1 MHGSVGVSVPRF
13 PLDRAGPCCWSVSQS
28 AHDHSSEREGRGR
41 QGAEVSAQSLI
52 LAGGSVTDSAEVR
65 EGVGFGESESD
76 TTGDADRVELA
87 ESASL
92 LLERGAGGMTIGLL
106 VGVVDTETGSVTTQ
120 LSEVGGGKGATG
132 ICDVAATVGWGP
144 CGVTGSE
151 TRNGTVAP
159 CPPRKVAVETGRPG
173 ALGPDRE
180 ACQLAARSR
189 SRLTWPGV
197 FFCSGQGPDH
207 W

>member
-1 MHGSVGVSVPRF
+1 M
-13 PLDRAGPCCWSVSQS
+13 
-28 AHDHSSEREGRGR
+28 
-41 QGAEVSAQSLI
+41 
-52 LAGGSVTDSAEVR
+52 
-65 EGVGFGESESD
+65 GFGESESD

-132 ICDVAATVGWGP
+132 ICDVAATVGWEP

-159 CPPRKVAVETGRPG
+159 
-173 ALGPDRE
+173 
-180 ACQLAARSR
+180 
-189 SRLTWPGV
+189 
-197 FFCSGQGPDH
+197 
-207 W
+207 